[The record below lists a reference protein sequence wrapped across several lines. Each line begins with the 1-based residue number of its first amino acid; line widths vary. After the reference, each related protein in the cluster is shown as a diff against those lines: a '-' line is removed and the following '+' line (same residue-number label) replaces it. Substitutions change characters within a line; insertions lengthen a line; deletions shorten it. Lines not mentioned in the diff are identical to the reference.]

1 MLIDDILAASSLTSP
16 PTKFVLAHS
25 FDGYSTNVPVADLV
39 GGKAMVALNY
49 EGKPLPPDHGG
60 PARLLVPHLYFW
72 KSAKWVSGLQFTR
85 GTRRASGSC
94 AAITSMATLGASSA
108 SPVTDTPPALAGA
121 PKLNWQ
127 EATIIGIASDTP
139 RVKSFLFATPAPI
152 AFRAGQ
158 HVDVRLTAPDGYQAE
173 RSYSIASAP
182 ERTDGIELA
191 IERLD
196 DGEVSPFFHE
206 VAEIGDAIELRG
218 PIGGHFVWSVEDGG
232 PLLLLGGG
240 SGVVPLMSM
249 LRHRAARG
257 SNVPALLLFSAR
269 TWEDVIFRDEL
280 IAMHDKND
288 GFNLALALTRD
299 EPRRPEDFGRRV
311 DRAMVA
317 ELVTR
322 LPAPPRHV
330 FICGGNPFVE
340 AASEGAI
347 EAGIAAPMIR
357 TERYGG

>member
-1 MLIDDILAASSLTSP
+1 LARAAVLGRLTW
-16 PTKFVLAHS
+16 L
-25 FDGYSTNVPVADLV
+25 VAE
-39 GGKAMVALNY
+39 VA
-49 EGKPLPPDHGG
+49 ETV
-60 PARLLVPHLYFW
+60 A
-72 KSAKWVSGLQFTR
+72 
-85 GTRRASGSC
+85 
-94 AAITSMATLGASSA
+94 
-108 SPVTDTPPALAGA
+108 
-121 PKLNWQ
+121 
-127 EATIIGIASDTP
+127 ETP
-139 RVKSFLFATPAPI
+139 RVRTLVLDAPGW
-152 AFRAGQ
+152 AGHRAGQ
-158 HVDVRLTAPDGYQAE
+158 HVDVRLTAEDGYQAE

-257 SNVPALLLFSAR
+257 SDVPALLLFSAR

-299 EPRRPEDFGRRV
+299 EPRRPEDFGRRI

-317 ELVTR
+317 ELMTR